1 MRILLRNPSNLNYA
15 PMTDAAHEGDGSYYT
30 SNAVV
35 ESALYRT
42 VVHAVWMDIRKSGL
56 IMKLQRPETL

>member
-1 MRILLRNPSNLNYA
+1 
-15 PMTDAAHEGDGSYYT
+15 MTDAAHEGDGSYYT